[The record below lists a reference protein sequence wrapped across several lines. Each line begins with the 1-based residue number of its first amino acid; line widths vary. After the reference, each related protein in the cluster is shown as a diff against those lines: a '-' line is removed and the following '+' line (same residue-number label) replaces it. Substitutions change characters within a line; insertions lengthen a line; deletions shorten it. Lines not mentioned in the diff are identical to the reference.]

1 MVGVENGSS
10 KYDEVEL
17 YTFILTWII
26 PSREAPFSSLIHS
39 FIHKYSI
46 FIMQ

>member
-17 YTFILTWII
+17 YTFTLTWILVVGTHL
-26 PSREAPFSSLIHS
+26 FSVLYA
-39 FIHKYSI
+39 KYSI
-46 FIMQ
+46 FIVQ

>member
-17 YTFILTWII
+17 LYIYFNMNNTQRHSPFYTQ
-26 PSREAPFSSLIHS
+26 
-39 FIHKYSI
+39 YSI

>member
-10 KYDEVEL
+10 KYDGVEL

-26 PSREAPFSSLIHS
+26 LVTFPLL
-39 FIHKYSI
+39 YT
-46 FIMQ
+46 

>member
-1 MVGVENGSS
+1 MVGVGNGSS

-17 YTFILTWII
+17 YTFNFNMNNTSPI
-26 PSREAPFSSLIHS
+26 RSLHSYIHTQ
-39 FIHKYSI
+39 YSI